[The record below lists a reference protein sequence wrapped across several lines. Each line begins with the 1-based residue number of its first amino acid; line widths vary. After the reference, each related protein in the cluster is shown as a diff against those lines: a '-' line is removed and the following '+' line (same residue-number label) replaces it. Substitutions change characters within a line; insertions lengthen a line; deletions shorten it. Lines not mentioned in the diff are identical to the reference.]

1 MTRTRAAVPRSL
13 LMAGA
18 GQRMAAAAGVL
29 VLLWLAVGWA
39 LGLPG

>member
-1 MTRTRAAVPRSL
+1 MKAPHSHRPRSL

-18 GQRMAAAAGVL
+18 GPRVAAAGAVL
-29 VLLWLAVGWA
+29 ALLWLAVGWA